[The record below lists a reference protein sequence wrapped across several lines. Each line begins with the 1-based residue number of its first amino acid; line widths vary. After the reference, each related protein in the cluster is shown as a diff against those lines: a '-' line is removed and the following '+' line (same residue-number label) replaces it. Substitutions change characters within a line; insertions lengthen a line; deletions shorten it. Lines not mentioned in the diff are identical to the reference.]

1 MFPSKKLLILGF
13 IDGKIYWSISI
24 SMVLHPYPWRFFG
37 VYSQHNWSPDTART
51 QTCRSWVNL
60 PGLGESTRNETSSFA
75 KKSHGRGVHV
85 YPGITRPGKHRNNYG
100 KSPFLI
106 GKPWEN
112 HGKTMGNHWE
122 TIETI
127 GFIVI
132 NGDLSNKNVDF
143 MTLIPSGYLLH
154 SHGIDGP

>member
-1 MFPSKKLLILGF
+1 
-13 IDGKIYWSISI
+13 
-24 SMVLHPYPWRFFG
+24 
-37 VYSQHNWSPDTART
+37 
-51 QTCRSWVNL
+51 
-60 PGLGESTRNETSSFA
+60 
-75 KKSHGRGVHV
+75 
-85 YPGITRPGKHRNNYG
+85 
-100 KSPFLI
+100 
-106 GKPWEN
+106 
-112 HGKTMGNHWE
+112 MGNHWE